1 MQEKNDHL
9 EFSQNSSIARKLKK
23 HKIAVI
29 LGYKENHFK
38 VNTQTS
44 TTAGTIEKPPH
55 NSYHTEGEP
64 VVPSQLTDRI

>member
-38 VNTQTS
+38 VNTHKPAPLPGQWKNPPTQFLS
-44 TTAGTIEKPPH
+44 HLRRTCSSITA
-55 NSYHTEGEP
+55 
-64 VVPSQLTDRI
+64 D